1 MRRVCVVVI
10 LTIAGVNPTA
20 ALSPQPPTTTSTA
33 VHASAPPQASTAPP
47 QAGTTRP
54 RHRRPAL
61 PPPAVSIPQ
70 ITDPV
75 ARALVACLGITPLI
89 HDG

>member
-10 LTIAGVNPTA
+10 LTIAGLIPLLRYHPSPPPRPAPRCTPPHHHRP
-20 ALSPQPPTTTSTA
+20 ALRHRRPALP
-33 VHASAPPQASTAPP
+33 
-47 QAGTTRP
+47 RP

-75 ARALVACLGITPLI
+75 ARALVACLGIAPLI